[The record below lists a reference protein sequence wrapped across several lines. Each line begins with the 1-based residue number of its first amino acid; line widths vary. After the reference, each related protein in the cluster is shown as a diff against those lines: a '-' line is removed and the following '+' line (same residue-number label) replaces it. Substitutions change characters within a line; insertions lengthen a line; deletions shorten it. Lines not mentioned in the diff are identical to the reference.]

1 MKQYDV
7 ICPNCGTMNR
17 GLYLEETDGWMICE
31 HCHAEVHEDDYKEN
45 GILSFTN
52 AKDQTYNGVMNA
64 SMPMAT
70 GWT

>member
-7 ICPNCGTMNR
+7 IFPKCGTINR
-17 GLYLEETDGWMICE
+17 GLYLEETDGRMICE
-31 HCHAEVHEDDYKEN
+31 HCHAEVHEADYKEN

-52 AKDQTYNGVMNA
+52 AKDQTYNGVMSA
-64 SMPMAT
+64 SLSAAT

>member
-7 ICPNCGTMNR
+7 ICPKCGTMNR

-31 HCHAEVHEDDYKEN
+31 HCHAEVHETDYNEK

>member
-1 MKQYDV
+1 MKQYDM
-7 ICPNCGTMNR
+7 ICPKCGTINR

-52 AKDQTYNGVMNA
+52 AKDQTFSGVM
-64 SMPMAT
+64 STSLPMAT